1 MPCAVPPFARRGCWR
16 EKDQVTMN
24 YEAASYRP
32 LLAVG
37 DIRGEGDKG
46 VVELVA

>member
-1 MPCAVPPFARRGCWR
+1 MHRSAVRKARLLEG
-16 EKDQVTMN
+16 KDQVTMN

-37 DIRGEGDKG
+37 DILGEGDKG
-46 VVELVA
+46 VVGLVA